1 MTLAE
6 WQAKENEPMTT
17 ANVYPDDATLL
28 GLARNVLNYL

>member
-17 ANVYPDDATLL
+17 ANVNPDDATLL